1 MHVPRPILA
10 GAAAIAV
17 LLVTGAPPPA
27 MAQTETEA
35 EDQVEI
41 PEPPA
46 EDAKTEVVGGATLYQ
61 RLGGYDSIAE
71 GVDDAMA
78 RMAEDERLRR
88 FFEPLGEAELR
99 RVRQNSVDFIC
110 QETGGPCFYTGPG
123 MAEAHEGTGIT
134 AADWERAAELMA
146 ETLDARGVMG
156 ELRDELG
163 TFLVGLREDIV
174 DEE

>member
-1 MHVPRPILA
+1 MTPSLKVSTTPWRAWPRTSGC
-10 GAAAIAV
+10 GASSS
-17 LLVTGAPPPA
+17 P
-27 MAQTETEA
+27 
-35 EDQVEI
+35 
-41 PEPPA
+41 
-46 EDAKTEVVGGATLYQ
+46 
-61 RLGGYDSIAE
+61 
-71 GVDDAMA
+71 
-78 RMAEDERLRR
+78 
-88 FFEPLGEAELR
+88 FGEAELR